1 MKEVKGE
8 LHLLIISKEEQRK
21 HMIMSEVIDQAEL
34 ALKEYSRGQ
43 TQTPIRTSLPF
54 SKGKSTALF
63 MPSTA
68 EGLESIGLKFVNVVP
83 ENKEKGKKTINGI
96 VVLSDYETGEPLA
109 LLEGSYLTMMR
120 TGALSGVATK
130 YLARED
136 ASILG
141 VIGTGEQAKGL
152 CEAVLAVR
160 KIEKIL
166 LYNRSKEKAL
176 AFAAYVQATYQLE
189 AVVMEETHK
198 LVEAAHILITATNAS
213 EPIFS
218 TKLSPGTH
226 VNAVGSFRPTM
237 QELPSHVMAQA
248 DKIVVEAAEAALE
261 ETGDLIVPLEKGLI
275 TADSI
280 HGEIGEIALGLKSG
294 RESNSEIT
302 VFKSVGLAIVDI
314 VVAKYVYEKVVT
326 NKGGV
331 YVSLD

>member
-1 MKEVKGE
+1 MK
-8 LHLLIISKEEQRK
+8 
-21 HMIMSEVIDQAEL
+21 MSEVIDQAEL

-54 SKGKSTALF
+54 SEGKSTALY

-68 EGLESIGLKFVNVVP
+68 EGLQSIGLKFVNVVP
-83 ENKEKGKKTINGI
+83 ENKKKGKKTINGI

-141 VIGTGEQAKGL
+141 IIGTGEQAKGL

-160 KIEKIL
+160 QIEKIL

-176 AFAAYVQATYQLE
+176 AFAAYVQDTYQLE
-189 AVVMEETHK
+189 AVVMEETDK
-198 LVEAAHILITATNAS
+198 LVEAADILITATNAS

-218 TKLSPGTH
+218 SKLTPGTH

-237 QELPSHVMAQA
+237 QELPSHVMADA

-275 TADSI
+275 TAYTI
-280 HGEIGEIALGLKSG
+280 HGEIGDIALGLKSG
-294 RESNSEIT
+294 RESASEIT

-314 VVAKYVYEKVVT
+314 VVANYVYEKVAAH
-326 NKGGV
+326 KGGV
-331 YVSLD
+331 NVSLD